1 MVNNSKEIVTNVVSS
16 MVDARSVDF
25 HELQTEFETS
35 SREIGNLIESWK
47 RKIIEVGSITDYK
60 RAKIEN
66 GTSKQSTESKENVHP
81 NLNSVIDLESQ
92 KENSYPVKDEDEE
105 ELDVNS
111 MKVAELRKH
120 LKKRMLDDQG
130 LKKTL
135 QLRLQK
141 YLDDEKEQKQRAVTT
156 VDPEHGEAA
165 DNIVKVEQIVPDD
178 QAISDDVDKASYESV
193 HNEETDLEMT
203 EPTSSEKNIEHTNS
217 SPDMSCETSD
227 DISMSVDTSSVQN
240 SMESEKME
248 EIKEDEEPEP
258 DVESEKMEEIEED
271 EEPEPDVGDIDEIQ
285 AIDDA
290 PKISCGK
297 TAKSPKKKLG
307 KKFLKATSKLF
318 SPNKTNKSPK
328 KKMKIVEDR
337 QEAEDNKVSQVVD
350 QALKVPDE
358 ENRADQRLDV
368 MVEKE
373 SITDLNDSKNNMIEK
388 ARTTVSTVA
397 SMDESSFE
405 PKEPQPMLTPAVP
418 TKNAGKTFSSSTAQT
433 KKREIDE
440 ARKARL
446 EKIRN
451 KVYKNQ
457 ESAIKPHPVNA
468 MKKSNNSTSSQ
479 DSAEDRK
486 KAFAAKMRQ
495 KLAAK
500 TNEVVATPIQQHLTP
515 SSHQLKSAKVL
526 SPMDTYELSDHD
538 DSDSCS
544 SEDEYDDKSSKK
556 IPKWAQREN
565 LIRALER
572 QFIDG
577 PAKLDPDKIFPE
589 VSTCNLEDIFGQ
601 RKKKYVKRASTGDW
615 RADKVTMAEKIV
627 YKRNMGF
634 K

>member
-1 MVNNSKEIVTNVVSS
+1 
-16 MVDARSVDF
+16 
-25 HELQTEFETS
+25 
-35 SREIGNLIESWK
+35 
-47 RKIIEVGSITDYK
+47 
-60 RAKIEN
+60 
-66 GTSKQSTESKENVHP
+66 
-81 NLNSVIDLESQ
+81 
-92 KENSYPVKDEDEE
+92 
-105 ELDVNS
+105 
-111 MKVAELRKH
+111 
-120 LKKRMLDDQG
+120 
-130 LKKTL
+130 
-135 QLRLQK
+135 
-141 YLDDEKEQKQRAVTT
+141 
-156 VDPEHGEAA
+156 
-165 DNIVKVEQIVPDD
+165 
-178 QAISDDVDKASYESV
+178 
-193 HNEETDLEMT
+193 
-203 EPTSSEKNIEHTNS
+203 
-217 SPDMSCETSD
+217 
-227 DISMSVDTSSVQN
+227 
-240 SMESEKME
+240 
-248 EIKEDEEPEP
+248 
-258 DVESEKMEEIEED
+258 
-271 EEPEPDVGDIDEIQ
+271 
-285 AIDDA
+285 
-290 PKISCGK
+290 
-297 TAKSPKKKLG
+297 
-307 KKFLKATSKLF
+307 
-318 SPNKTNKSPK
+318 
-328 KKMKIVEDR
+328 
-337 QEAEDNKVSQVVD
+337 
-350 QALKVPDE
+350 
-358 ENRADQRLDV
+358 

-373 SITDLNDSKNNMIEK
+373 SITDLNDSQNNLIEK
-388 ARTTVSTVA
+388 ARATVSTVA

-451 KVYKNQ
+451 KVSYSFATSVYKMLPRLHSFLILSFDTQVYKNQ

-500 TNEVVATPIQQHLTP
+500 TNEVVATPIQQHIAT
-515 SSHQLKSAKVL
+515 SSHQLKAAKVL

-615 RADKVTMAEKIV
+615 RADKVTMAEKMV